1 MSRSRFDRTADR
13 YAESARRRNWDDLV
27 AWCEPRPDDLVLDV
41 AGGTG
46 ALAAAL
52 AGRVAEVTVSDV
64 SEPMLAHVHAPARA
78 VVARA
83 EQLPFPDG
91 SFDLV
96 ACIRSLH
103 HVDSPTRALDEMAR
117 VLRPGGRIV
126 IEDFLADPD
135 PDRAR
140 RWEEI
145 ERLRD
150 HDHRRLLGAGEARS
164 RLLADGLTVDA
175 EEQWVERRDVVRWL
189 ALADTGG
196 EAAKRVRELV
206 GGPEFQIT
214 VARARFRR
222 PVDDGAP

>member
-1 MSRSRFDRTADR
+1 VSASRFDRTADS
-13 YAESARRRNWDDLV
+13 YAEAARRRNWDNLV
-27 AWCEPRPDDLVLDV
+27 AWCEPQPGDQVLDV

-46 ALAAAL
+46 ALADAL
-52 AGRVAEVTVSDV
+52 AGRVAEVTVSDI
-64 SEPMLAHVHAPARA
+64 SEPMLAYVNAPAKA
-78 VVARA
+78 VPARA
-83 EQLPFPDG
+83 EQLPFADD

-96 ACIRSLH
+96 ACVRALH

-117 VLRPGGRIV
+117 VVRPGGRIV

-150 HDHRRLLGAGEARS
+150 PGHRRLVAAGEVRS
-164 RLLADGLTVDA
+164 RLLAKGLSVDA
-175 EEQWVERRDVVRWL
+175 EEQWVEDRTVASWL
-189 ALADTGG
+189 GLAACEG

-206 GGPEFQIT
+206 GGPEFQIR
-214 VARARFRR
+214 VGRARFRR
-222 PVDDGAP
+222 PPEISDS

>member
-1 MSRSRFDRTADR
+1 VSPSRFDRTADR
-13 YAESARRRNWDDLV
+13 YAEAARMRSWDDLV
-27 AWCEPRPDDLVLDV
+27 AWCEPRPQDVVLDV

-52 AGRVAEVTVSDV
+52 AGRVAEVTVSDI
-64 SEPMLAHVHAPARA
+64 SEPMLAHVRAPARA

-83 EQLPFPDG
+83 EQLPFADS

-96 ACIRSLH
+96 ACIRALH

-164 RLLADGLTVDA
+164 RLLAQGLAVDA
-175 EEQWVERRDVVRWL
+175 EEQWVEDRTVAEWL
-189 ALADTGG
+189 GLAETQG

-206 GGPEFQIT
+206 GGPEFQIR
-214 VARARFRR
+214 VARARYRR
-222 PVDDGAP
+222 PAETAS